1 MYLKFHGVIITK
13 QIYLILITASL
24 MALIV
29 VVATSTVA
37 MSKVVAQDQQQ
48 QPIKFSIKN
57 IAVKPISNTSAD
69 VQVAFSAYNPS
80 KGTVIIEEI
89 QYDVSL
95 DGMRIVSGSIGER
108 LEGFVTSS
116 ATIYPI
122 VSGSEVVLKDK
133 QIAHRSNI
141 NQGVWNKVMEG
152 INKNTKSKYLVT
164 GTIAYK
170 QGSVLERNGGD
181 NSFKLIYP

>member
-69 VQVAFSAYNPS
+69 VQVAFLHITPAKEP
-80 KGTVIIEEI
+80 
-89 QYDVSL
+89 
-95 DGMRIVSGSIGER
+95 
-108 LEGFVTSS
+108 
-116 ATIYPI
+116 
-122 VSGSEVVLKDK
+122 
-133 QIAHRSNI
+133 
-141 NQGVWNKVMEG
+141 
-152 INKNTKSKYLVT
+152 
-164 GTIAYK
+164 
-170 QGSVLERNGGD
+170 
-181 NSFKLIYP
+181 